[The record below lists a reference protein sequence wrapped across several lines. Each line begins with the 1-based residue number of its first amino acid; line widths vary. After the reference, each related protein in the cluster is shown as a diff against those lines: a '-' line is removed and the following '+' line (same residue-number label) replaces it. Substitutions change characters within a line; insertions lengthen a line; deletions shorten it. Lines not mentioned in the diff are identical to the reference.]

1 MMNLKKQIFVYFLA
15 LFLVSPL
22 CMQAQEKTFKVVID
36 AGHGGHDSGCLGSHL
51 KEKDVSLDI
60 ALMVGKLISDHCPE
74 VKVIYT
80 RKTDVFIEL
89 YRRAQIAN
97 SEHADLFISF
107 HCNASEDHIGNGI
120 ETWVMGLHKSE
131 ANQAV
136 ARAENAAMLKE
147 KNYKNNYDGFDPNS
161 PEANVLFSLYSSA
174 YLKNSVML
182 ADKVQ
187 KNLIASTHLVNRG
200 VKQAGFW
207 VLYKVAMPSILIEM
221 GFLSNKNDEA
231 FLASTENRKKEAAS
245 IYNAFVDYLAAV
257 TNSQPHAHE
266 AVTPAPPTPV
276 TVKENIPQENVPTGT
291 VTPKPEK
298 PEKQELEKEKLQ
310 AIAEEVVPDSN
321 VICFKVQFL
330 ASPEK
335 LPLTDSRF
343 RNLPKVDRYFENN
356 LWKYTAGNETSH
368 EAIREILTE
377 VKRKFPDAFVIAF
390 QNGKKI
396 SEKEALKLQKK

>member
-1 MMNLKKQIFVYFLA
+1 MMNFKKQIFVYALL
-15 LFLVSPL
+15 LFLFSPL
-22 CMQAQEKTFKVVID
+22 SMVAQEKTFKVVID

-60 ALMVGKLISDHCPE
+60 ALMVGKLISEHCPE

-80 RKTDVFIEL
+80 RKTDVFVEL

-187 KNLIASTHLVNRG
+187 KNLINSTHLVNRG

-266 AVTPAPPTPV
+266 AVTPATPKPG
-276 TVKENIPQENVPTGT
+276 TVKEDLPKENVPTGT
-291 VTPKPEK
+291 VTPKPET
-298 PEKQELEKEKLQ
+298 PEKLQ
-310 AIAEEVVPDSN
+310 AIANEVVPDSN
-321 VICFKVQFL
+321 VIRFKVQFL

-343 RNLPKVDRYFENN
+343 RNLPGVDRFFENN

-368 EAIREILTE
+368 TAIREILTE
-377 VKRKFPDAFVIAF
+377 VKRKFPDAFVIGF

-396 SEKEALKLQKK
+396 SEQEALRLLKK